1 MFMEWYDY
9 LIWTVC
15 IIAIIAV
22 ALVILINFIVMPIV
36 VDKAV
41 FSKRQERNK
50 LLKYFSANDFGL
62 TVEKV
67 PLNYNGHNLYGAVY
81 SKGQLKECEKLIIF
95 AHGIGPGHCAYM
107 TEVAYYCNKGYAVLA
122 YDSLGC
128 DRSEGKNIHSFYT
141 GAECVVAAYIG
152 AKCHKHLKDLPVYLV
167 GHSWG
172 GYSVLCASQQINV
185 KGVVAFSAF
194 SSPAKT
200 ICSLACANSNKMMKP
215 MFYLMTPSLNLIAAC
230 KNMRTGSK
238 NAAKAIALSKTPALL
253 VWGEKD
259 AAVNAQ
265 CSAACVASGD
275 NVQKLIIPD
284 RAHNVYNTVAAEGKL
299 AELSEALGKVSRGQ
313 LTGEQAITYF
323 SGFDYVAATEEDLD
337 IMQKTV
343 DFMESL

>member
-1 MFMEWYDY
+1 MFMKWYEY

-36 VDKAV
+36 VDNSV
-41 FSKRQERNK
+41 FSKRQDRNK
-50 LLKYFSANDFGL
+50 LLKYFSAKDFDL
-62 TVEKV
+62 TVEKM
-67 PLNYNGHNLYGAVY
+67 PLNYNGHKLYGAVY
-81 SKGQLKECEKLIIF
+81 SKGQLKECEKVIIF

-107 TEVAYYCNKGYAVLA
+107 TEIAYYCNKGYAVIA

-141 GAECVVAAYIG
+141 GAECVIAAYIG
-152 AKCHKHLKDLPVYLV
+152 VKCHKHLKDLPVYLV

-172 GYSVLCASQQINV
+172 GYSVLCASQQIDV

-194 SSPAKT
+194 NSPAKT
-200 ICSLACANSNKMMKP
+200 ICSLVRFYSPKSLKVSL
-215 MFYLMTPSLNLIAAC
+215 YLMMPSLALIAAC

-238 NAAKAIALSKTPALL
+238 NAAKAIAASKVPALL

-259 AAVNAQ
+259 TIVNEK
-265 CSAACVASGD
+265 CSAACIALGD
-275 NVQKLIIPD
+275 NVQKLIVPD

-299 AELSEALGKVSRGQ
+299 AELTEALNKVSQGQ
-313 LTGEQAITYF
+313 LTGEQAISYF
-323 SGFDYVAATEEDLD
+323 SGFDYKAATEEDLG

-343 DFMESL
+343 DFIESI